1 MITRITST
9 VVAITAAIGVFAESS
24 RPLGLGELYW
34 LLDRACVYED
44 DLGVEYLLRA
54 GADPTGIRGYDAF
67 HKIDHV
73 GLEFTLPLAQA
84 ARGGHVKIV
93 RALLRAGADPN
104 AQYSEHLTA
113 LTDAASHGHIEVV
126 RVLLAAGADR
136 NHRSD
141 LGTALELAVQN
152 HHVAVARLLQSAQ

>member
-1 MITRITST
+1 MIRAAFSI
-9 VVAITAAIGVFAESS
+9 VAIAVASSVFAQSP
-24 RPLGLGELYW
+24 RPLSLGELYW
-34 LLDRACVYED
+34 LLDRACGYGDE
-44 DLGVEYLLRA
+44 LGVEYLLRA
-54 GADPTGIRGYDAF
+54 GADPNGIRGYDAF

-93 RALLRAGADPN
+93 RQLLRAGANPN
-104 AQYSEHLTA
+104 EQYSEHLTA
-113 LTDAASHGHIEVV
+113 LTDAASQGHVEVV

-141 LGTALELAVQN
+141 LGTALELAVEN
-152 HHVAVARLLQSAQ
+152 HHPAVAELLRSAP